1 MSGEISHLCFL
12 YMTQSR
18 DANKADIFLHG
29 NRLNNAVCAKTTFAV
44 CSPEMKSSWVS
55 YFLQKL
61 FKGTQQCLGVD
72 WDTRTVHESS
82 GLESYKG

>member
-1 MSGEISHLCFL
+1 
-12 YMTQSR
+12 
-18 DANKADIFLHG
+18 
-29 NRLNNAVCAKTTFAV
+29 
-44 CSPEMKSSWVS
+44 MKSSWVS

-72 WDTRTVHESS
+72 WDMRTVHESS